1 MSLKLKTNQLLNKIE
16 SEEQFEKGE
25 KENIEFQEKRNK
37 YIIKGI
43 ISIISCIIHM
53 LGYFSVY
60 IQKNFIVYLI
70 SFRRH
75 YQEKLTFSYGYF
87 LFPVLNLTTTFTI
100 PIGGFLEDKLGPR
113 TTIILSTSILCSSY
127 TLLYFSRNIFFDYFL
142 MSLNGFA
149 IAIGINITKK
159 NACAYFMNRKVFVYG
174 IAHLIAAFSC
184 SGLNYFFEKIILNP
198 LSESPT
204 IENIYYGEKIFMNYQ
219 KLIIFEIIFL
229 IITCL
234 ITLLLFIK
242 NNTKETKKFGF
253 DEKVEKKDDQE
264 EKENKLI
271 SKDIKIK
278 KAAFSKRA
286 LRLFIMLFLYFPTIH
301 FLLNTWRPIGIYY
314 KINTYY
320 LQITTALYSI
330 SSSLASILMAL
341 IGDKIQFRI
350 IFIFFSFLISLIS
363 FSFPYTFNN
372 DILFICEVLSVAF
385 IFNGFNII
393 IGPHIMKI
401 FGIDIYTEISGI
413 IGCSVGISEIFCV
426 IFAFYLENNSSLD
439 KNITFRLMYG
449 FSGILNVISIIFGLF
464 EKDDKFIF

>member
-1 MSLKLKTNQLLNKIE
+1 M
-16 SEEQFEKGE
+16 
-25 KENIEFQEKRNK
+25 
-37 YIIKGI
+37 
-43 ISIISCIIHM
+43 
-53 LGYFSVY
+53 
-60 IQKNFIVYLI
+60 
-70 SFRRH
+70 
-75 YQEKLTFSYGYF
+75 
-87 LFPVLNLTTTFTI
+87 
-100 PIGGFLEDKLGPR
+100 
-113 TTIILSTSILCSSY
+113 
-127 TLLYFSRNIFFDYFL
+127 
-142 MSLNGFA
+142 
-149 IAIGINITKK
+149 
-159 NACAYFMNRKVFVYG
+159 
-174 IAHLIAAFSC
+174 
-184 SGLNYFFEKIILNP
+184 
-198 LSESPT
+198 
-204 IENIYYGEKIFMNYQ
+204 
-219 KLIIFEIIFL
+219 
-229 IITCL
+229 
-234 ITLLLFIK
+234 
-242 NNTKETKKFGF
+242 
-253 DEKVEKKDDQE
+253 
-264 EKENKLI
+264 I

-439 KNITFRLMYG
+439 KNFTFRLMYG